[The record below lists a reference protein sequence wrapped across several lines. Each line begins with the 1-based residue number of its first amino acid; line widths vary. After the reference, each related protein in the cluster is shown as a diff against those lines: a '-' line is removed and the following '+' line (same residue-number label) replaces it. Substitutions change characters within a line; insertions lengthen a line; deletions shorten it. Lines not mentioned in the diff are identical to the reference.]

1 MTTCYTNRLRPLAQ
15 RMANGVAETKGYN
28 GAAINPWR
36 MAKRQVK
43 SLFKVKGKLTWTD
56 ESGCSASAKGLPAIS
71 TEVDNNGELNTE
83 RSAADKAANAEAAAY
98 LMGLAPKTEAT
109 RRSEYHYIQQ
119 GTHYVEELD
128 RYLPAWVEYKT
139 ATNVEGEALPQGLR
153 TKARRVDEAT
163 GKPEADT
170 TLQWVGQME
179 LTVTPQL
186 KPMAGKGRYWYEVDR
201 IEGFIPATT
210 EERDE
215 ACLEQLRCFVSRHRK
230 VVYDVA
236 TCLAKGK
243 YEAKAKSLD
252 NALRL
257 AFDARPKT
265 ASDTA
270 LSLDARAIEEEE
282 SSWVPVTGDLMAE
295 LVEQAEKREWM
306 DMLNKVLAGLTAKQ
320 REAVEMKAAGLRL
333 TTTERR
339 HLQMARAKATV
350 K

>member
-15 RMANGVAETKGYN
+15 RMANGVAETKGFT
-28 GAAINPWR
+28 GAVLAPWR
-36 MAKRQVK
+36 TGKRQVK
-43 SLFKVKGKLTWTD
+43 SLYRVKGRLTWTD
-56 ESGCSASAKGLPAIS
+56 ESGCSASAKGLPATIK
-71 TEVDNNGELNTE
+71 EVDNNGELSTG
-83 RSAADKAANAEAAAY
+83 RTAADKAANAETAAY

-119 GTHYVEELD
+119 GSHYVEELD
-128 RYLPAWVEYKT
+128 RYLPTWVEYKT

-163 GKPEADT
+163 GKPEANT
-170 TLQWVGQME
+170 TLQWVGQ
-179 LTVTPQL
+179 LDLAVIPQA
-186 KPMAGKGRYWYEVDR
+186 KPMVGMGRYWYEVDR
-201 IEGFIPATT
+201 IEGFIHATT

-270 LSLDARAIEEEE
+270 LSLDPNRQEDEGQ
-282 SSWVPVTGDLMAE
+282 S
-295 LVEQAEKREWM
+295 
-306 DMLNKVLAGLTAKQ
+306 
-320 REAVEMKAAGLRL
+320 
-333 TTTERR
+333 
-339 HLQMARAKATV
+339 
-350 K
+350 